1 MVAKSK
7 LSAVRAYPSSKQL
20 FRQIRLNAQ
29 TNKDRWAASGAN
41 LEQLNLYI
49 DDLNA
54 HKEILLENEA
64 APDVQQ
70 FAKDQENDQAYDFLT
85 ESAAVRGFM
94 DAIIAVITGA
104 APTSGGF
111 VQDYSYNPDGS
122 RDHRVFTAGQL
133 IGAGLGTALDNLITS
148 IEDPNA

>member
-20 FRQIRLNAQ
+20 FRTIRANAQ
-29 TNKDRWAASGAN
+29 TNKDKWAANGAN

-49 DDLNA
+49 DDMNGQ
-54 HKEILLENEA
+54 KVILLENET

-70 FAKDQENDQAYDFLT
+70 FAKDQENDQAYDFLA
-85 ESAAVRGFM
+85 ESAAVRGLM

-111 VQDYSYNPDGS
+111 VQDYSYNADGS

-133 IGAGLGTALDNLITS
+133 ISAGLGTALDNLIAG
-148 IEDPNA
+148 IEDPDS